1 MFLQGS
7 LVKLKASLST
17 QIKVAEDLFEENRAS
32 EREC

>member
-7 LVKLKASLST
+7 LVKLKGSLPT
-17 QIKVAEDLFEENRAS
+17 QIKVAEDLFEEKRAP